1 MTTLEPVHTTIIRV
15 SSTSPVPATAGS
27 IAATLRQSGSATVQ
41 AIGAGAVNQAVK
53 ALAVAAQYL
62 VENSLT
68 LSCVPS
74 FVATEIDGAEKT
86 AMRFEVTATDVFTDL
101 HGGHHDVTLDVD
113 GEQVRMLADPNMS
126 EETKEALRNLY
137 RAAKQQVTAAD

>member
-86 AMRFEVTATDVFTDL
+86 AMRFEVRMIEDAT
-101 HGGHHDVTLDVD
+101 
-113 GEQVRMLADPNMS
+113 
-126 EETKEALRNLY
+126 
-137 RAAKQQVTAAD
+137 